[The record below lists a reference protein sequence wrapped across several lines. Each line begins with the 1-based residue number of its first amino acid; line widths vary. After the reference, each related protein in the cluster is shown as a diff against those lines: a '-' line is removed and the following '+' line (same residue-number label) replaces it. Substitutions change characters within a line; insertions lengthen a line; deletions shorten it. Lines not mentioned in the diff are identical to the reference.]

1 MQQTSRTTC
10 LPVHGLPQWFPHG
23 ILVRLGAAHPEET
36 YIHFQL
42 GGTRVLSLRGIRS
55 QLQDRSHPCILA
67 FQVQHFFALGG
78 SAIWALQL
86 HGGADASA
94 GLPLPSDASVDSS
107 AVRYFFLQHRHTV
120 PYVQNNTSCLM
131 QPCFWRGVPHAS
143 SRQLSLHA
151 SRSLPLHSCFVA
163 VPLRAATAPAEA
175 IMYFFSWVVQHLVRE
190 VQGLMWCSFQNSQAR
205 DLLACSLI
213 TCHGCDPSPIPS
225 S

>member
-1 MQQTSRTTC
+1 MQQTSRATC
-10 LPVHGLPQWFPHG
+10 LPVHGLPQRFPHG

-42 GGTRVLSLRGIRS
+42 GGPRVLSLRGIRS

-67 FQVQHFFALGG
+67 FQVQHFFAPGG

-131 QPCFWRGVPHAS
+131 QPGGGAACFFPTVEPACIS
-143 SRQLSLHA
+143 VFA
-151 SRSLPLHSCFVA
+151 AAFVLCGR
-163 VPLRAATAPAEA
+163 PTP
-175 IMYFFSWVVQHLVRE
+175 
-190 VQGLMWCSFQNSQAR
+190 CSNCAF
-205 DLLACSLI
+205 
-213 TCHGCDPSPIPS
+213 
-225 S
+225 